1 MSGKLYL
8 VATPIG
14 NLGDLSPRAA
24 ETLAAADFVAAFQK
38 RQGLYISC
46 IEEIA
51 YRRGFITKEQLLKLA
66 EPLMKTAYGQYIVEV
81 ANGL

>member
-1 MSGKLYL
+1 M
-8 VATPIG
+8 
-14 NLGDLSPRAA
+14 
-24 ETLAAADFVAAFQK
+24 AAFQK

-51 YRRGFITKEQLLKLA
+51 FKRGFIDKEQLLALA
-66 EPLMKTAYGQYIVEV
+66 EPLLKTNYGKYLVEV

>member
-1 MSGKLYL
+1 MLL
-8 VATPIG
+8 
-14 NLGDLSPRAA
+14 D
-24 ETLAAADFVAAFQK
+24 AADFVRAFQK

-51 YRRGFITKEQLLKLA
+51 FKRGFIDKDQLLKLS
-66 EPLMKTAYGQYIVEV
+66 EPLIKTEYGQYLREV

>member
-1 MSGKLYL
+1 MHVEKLGRGFAWL
-8 VATPIG
+8 DTGSVDS
-14 NLGDLSPRAA
+14 L
-24 ETLAAADFVAAFQK
+24 LAAGDFVATLQK

-51 YRRGFITKEQLLKLA
+51 FKRGFIDKEQLLKLA
-66 EPLMKTAYGQYIVEV
+66 EPLLKTDYGKYLVEV